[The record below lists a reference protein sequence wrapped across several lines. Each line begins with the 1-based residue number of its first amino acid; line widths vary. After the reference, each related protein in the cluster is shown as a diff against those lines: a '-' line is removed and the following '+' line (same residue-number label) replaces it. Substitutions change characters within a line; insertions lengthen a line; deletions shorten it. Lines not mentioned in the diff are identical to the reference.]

1 MPLSS
6 MTGYARASSALDALH
21 WQWEVKSVNGKG
33 LDVRCRLPP
42 GYETLDLPVREI
54 AQKHLK
60 RGNVQIGL
68 MTDHGGGEQQLAVNE
83 TVLEQILQLAER
95 LRVRLGGSPPQIEAL
110 LSLRG
115 VIDVSAPIEDETKT
129 MLRDKAILKSAEE
142 AFQALA
148 AMRRAE
154 GAKLASVLELHLDRI
169 EKLVVAAR
177 DNPARSVEAIRAR
190 LAEQVARLMETNA
203 SFDRD
208 RLHQEAVLLATRA
221 DIAEEIDRLF
231 AHIGA
236 ARKLIQSDQP
246 AGRQLDFLSQEFNR
260 EANTLCSKAADRSLT
275 AVGLELKTV
284 IDQMREQVQ
293 NIE

>member
-1 MPLSS
+1 
-6 MTGYARASSALDALH
+6 MTGFARASSALDALH
-21 WQWEVKSVNGKG
+21 WQWEIKSVNGKG
-33 LDVRCRLPP
+33 LDIRSRMPP
-42 GYETLDLPVREI
+42 GFETLDLPVREI
-54 AQKHLK
+54 AQKYLK
-60 RGNVQIGL
+60 RGNIQIGL
-68 MTDHGGGEQQLAVNE
+68 TTDHGGAEQQLAVNE

-110 LSLRG
+110 LALRG
-115 VIDVSAPIEDETKT
+115 VIDVSAPIEDEAKT
-129 MLRDKAILKSAEE
+129 ALRDKAILKSAEE

-148 AMRRAE
+148 AMRKAE
-154 GAKLASVLELHLDRI
+154 GAKLAGVLGLHLDRI
-169 EKLVVAAR
+169 EKLVIAAR

-190 LAEQVARLMETNA
+190 LAEQVARLMETSV

-275 AVGLELKTV
+275 AIGLELKTV

>member
-21 WQWEVKSVNGKG
+21 WQWEIKSVNGKS
-33 LDVRCRLPP
+33 LDIRCRLPP

-68 MTDHGGGEQQLAVNE
+68 MIDHAGAEQQLAVNE
-83 TVLEQILQLAER
+83 TILEQILQLAER

-110 LSLRG
+110 LALRG

-129 MLRDKAILKSAEE
+129 ALRDRAILESAEE

-148 AMRRAE
+148 IMRKSE
-154 GAKLASVLELHLDRI
+154 GGKLANVLGLHLDRI
-169 EKLVVAAR
+169 EKLVIAAR

-190 LAEQVARLMETNA
+190 LVEQVARLMESNA

-275 AVGLELKTV
+275 AIGLELKTV

>member
-21 WQWEVKSVNGKG
+21 WQWEIKSVNGKG
-33 LDVRCRLPP
+33 LDIRCRLPP

-68 MTDHGGGEQQLAVNE
+68 MIDHAGAEQQLAVNE
-83 TVLEQILQLAER
+83 TILEQILQLAER

-110 LSLRG
+110 LALRG

-129 MLRDKAILKSAEE
+129 ALRDRAILESAEE
-142 AFQALA
+142 AFQALVI
-148 AMRRAE
+148 MRKSE
-154 GAKLASVLELHLDRI
+154 GGKLANVLGLHLDRI
-169 EKLVVAAR
+169 EKLVIAAR

-190 LAEQVARLMETNA
+190 LGEQVARLMESNA
-203 SFDRD
+203 TFDRD

-275 AVGLELKTV
+275 AIGLELKTV

>member
-21 WQWEVKSVNGKG
+21 WQWEIKSVNGKG
-33 LDVRCRLPP
+33 LDIRCRLPP

-54 AQKHLK
+54 AQKYLK

-68 MTDHGGGEQQLAVNE
+68 TTDHGGSEQQLAVNE

-95 LRVRLGGSPPQIEAL
+95 LRVRLGGSQPTIEAL

-115 VIDVSAPIEDETKT
+115 VIDVSAPIEDEAKT
-129 MLRDKAILKSAEE
+129 ALRDKAVLKSAEE

-148 AMRRAE
+148 SMRRAE
-154 GAKLASVLELHLDRI
+154 GAKLANVLGLHLDRI
-169 EKLVVAAR
+169 EKLVIAAR

-190 LAEQVARLMETNA
+190 LTEQVARLMETNA

-275 AVGLELKTV
+275 AAGLELKTV

>member
-21 WQWEVKSVNGKG
+21 WQWEIKSVNGKG
-33 LDVRCRLPP
+33 LDIRCRLPP

-54 AQKHLK
+54 AQKYLK

-68 MTDHGGGEQQLAVNE
+68 TTDHGGGEQQLAVNE

-115 VIDVSAPIEDETKT
+115 VIDVSAPVEDEAKT
-129 MLRDKAILKSAEE
+129 VLRDKAILKSAEE

-148 AMRRAE
+148 TMRKSE
-154 GAKLASVLELHLDRI
+154 GAKLATVLGLHLDRI
-169 EKLVVAAR
+169 ENLVIAAR

-190 LAEQVARLMETNA
+190 LAEQVARLMETSS

-231 AHIGA
+231 AHVGA

>member
-6 MTGYARASSALDALH
+6 MTGYARASSALDGLH

-33 LDVRCRLPP
+33 LDIRCRLPA
-42 GYETLDLPVREI
+42 GFETLDLPVREI

-68 MTDHGGGEQQLAVNE
+68 TADHGGAEQQLAVNE

-95 LRVRLGGSPPQIEAL
+95 LRERLGGSPPQIEAL
-110 LSLRG
+110 LALRG
-115 VIDVSAPIEDETKT
+115 VIDVSAPIADEAATAR
-129 MLRDKAILKSAEE
+129 RDRAILKSAEE
-142 AFQALA
+142 AFRALA
-148 AMRRAE
+148 VMRKAE
-154 GAKLASVLELHLDRI
+154 GGKLAAVLGLHLDRI

-190 LAEQVARLMETNA
+190 LAEQVARLMETGA

-221 DIAEEIDRLF
+221 DVAEEIDRLF

-236 ARKLIQSDQP
+236 ARKLLQSDEP

-260 EANTLCSKAADRSLT
+260 EANTLCSKAPDRTLT

>member
-1 MPLSS
+1 
-6 MTGYARASSALDALH
+6 
-21 WQWEVKSVNGKG
+21 
-33 LDVRCRLPP
+33 
-42 GYETLDLPVREI
+42 
-54 AQKHLK
+54 
-60 RGNVQIGL
+60 
-68 MTDHGGGEQQLAVNE
+68 
-83 TVLEQILQLAER
+83 
-95 LRVRLGGSPPQIEAL
+95 
-110 LSLRG
+110 
-115 VIDVSAPIEDETKT
+115 VIDVSAPLEDEAKT
-129 MLRDKAILKSAEE
+129 ALRDKAILKSAEE

-148 AMRRAE
+148 TMRKSE
-154 GAKLASVLELHLDRI
+154 GAKLATVLGLHLDRI
-169 EKLVVAAR
+169 ENLVIAAR

-190 LAEQVARLMETNA
+190 LAEQVARLMETSS

-231 AHIGA
+231 AHVGA
-236 ARKLIQSDQP
+236 ARRLIQSDQP

>member
-1 MPLSS
+1 
-6 MTGYARASSALDALH
+6 MTGYARASSALDGLH

-33 LDVRCRLPP
+33 LDIRCRLPA
-42 GYETLDLPVREI
+42 GFETLDLPVREI

-68 MTDHGGGEQQLAVNE
+68 TADHGGAEQQLAVNE

-95 LRVRLGGSPPQIEAL
+95 LRERLGGSPPQIEAL
-110 LSLRG
+110 LALRG
-115 VIDVSAPIEDETKT
+115 VIDVSAPIADEAATAR
-129 MLRDKAILKSAEE
+129 RDRAILKSAEE
-142 AFQALA
+142 AFRALA
-148 AMRRAE
+148 AMRKAE
-154 GAKLASVLELHLDRI
+154 GGKLAAVLGLHLDRI

-190 LAEQVARLMETNA
+190 LAEQVARLMETGA

-221 DIAEEIDRLF
+221 DVAEEIDRLF

-236 ARKLIQSDQP
+236 ARKLLQSDEP

-260 EANTLCSKAADRSLT
+260 EANTLCSKAPDRTLT

>member
-6 MTGYARASSALDALH
+6 MTGYARASSALDGLH
-21 WQWEVKSVNGKG
+21 WQWEIKSVNGKG

-42 GYETLDLPVREI
+42 GYETLDLPVREL
-54 AQKHLK
+54 AQRNLK

-68 MTDHGGGEQQLAVNE
+68 TCDRGGAEQQLAVNE
-83 TVLEQILQLAER
+83 TALEQVVVLAER
-95 LRVRLGGSPPQIEAL
+95 LRERLGGSPPQVENL
-110 LSLRG
+110 LALRG
-115 VIDVSAPIEDETKT
+115 VMDIVAPLADEAEIAR
-129 MLRDKAILKSAEE
+129 RDKAMLKNAEE
-142 AFQALA
+142 ALQALA
-148 AMRRAE
+148 LMRKAE
-154 GAKLASVLELHLDRI
+154 GAKLATVVGSHLDRI
-169 EKLVVAAR
+169 EKLTIAAR
-177 DNPARSVEAIRAR
+177 DNPARTVEAIRAR
-190 LAEQVARLMETNA
+190 LAEQVARLMEANA

-231 AHIGA
+231 AHIEA
-236 ARKLIQSDQP
+236 ARALLLSSEP

-275 AVGLELKTV
+275 AIGLELKTV

>member
-6 MTGYARASSALDALH
+6 MTGYARASSALDGLH
-21 WQWEVKSVNGKG
+21 WQWEIKSVNGKG

-42 GYETLDLPVREI
+42 GFETLDLPVREI

-68 MTDHGGGEQQLAVNE
+68 TADHGGAEQQLAVNE
-83 TVLEQILQLAER
+83 TVLEQLLQLAER
-95 LRVRLGGSPPQIEAL
+95 LRERLGGSPPQIEAL
-110 LSLRG
+110 LALRG
-115 VIDVSAPIEDETKT
+115 VIDVSAPIADDAATAR
-129 MLRDKAILKSAEE
+129 RDKAILKSAEE

-148 AMRRAE
+148 AMRKAE
-154 GAKLASVLELHLDRI
+154 GGKLAAVLGLHLDRI
-169 EKLVVAAR
+169 EKLVAAAR

-190 LAEQVARLMETNA
+190 LAEQVARLMETSA
-203 SFDRD
+203 SFDQD

-221 DIAEEIDRLF
+221 DVAEEIDRLF

-236 ARKLIQSDQP
+236 ARKLIQSDEP

-260 EANTLCSKAADRSLT
+260 EANTLCSKAADRTLT
-275 AVGLELKTV
+275 AAGLELKTV

>member
-6 MTGYARASSALDALH
+6 MTGYARASSALDELH
-21 WQWEVKSVNGKG
+21 WQWEIKSVNGKG
-33 LDVRCRLPP
+33 LDIRCRLPP
-42 GYETLDLPVREI
+42 GFETLDLPVREI
-54 AQKHLK
+54 AQKHVK
-60 RGNVQIGL
+60 RGNIQIGL
-68 MTDHGGGEQQLAVNE
+68 MTDHGGAEQQLAVNE
-83 TVLEQILQLAER
+83 TALEQILQLAEK
-95 LRVRLGGSPPQIEAL
+95 LRERLGGSPPQIEAL
-110 LSLRG
+110 LGLRG
-115 VIDVSAPIEDETKT
+115 VIDVSAPIVDEAKT
-129 MLRDKAILKSAEE
+129 AQRDKAILKSAEE
-142 AFQALA
+142 AFRSLAL
-148 AMRRAE
+148 MRQAE
-154 GAKLASVLELHLDRI
+154 GAKLATVLGLHLDRI
-169 EKLVVAAR
+169 EKLVTAAR
-177 DNPARSVEAIRAR
+177 DSPARTVEAIRAR
-190 LAEQVARLMETNA
+190 LAEQVSRLIETGA
-203 SFDRD
+203 SFDHD

-275 AVGLELKTV
+275 TIGLELKTV